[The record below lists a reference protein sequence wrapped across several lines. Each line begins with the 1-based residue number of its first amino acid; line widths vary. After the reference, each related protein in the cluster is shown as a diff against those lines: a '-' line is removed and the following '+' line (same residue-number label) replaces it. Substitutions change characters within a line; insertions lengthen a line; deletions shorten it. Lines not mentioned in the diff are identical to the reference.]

1 MLSPIE
7 KMKNSWIPNCDL
19 YIKREDLI
27 SFSFGGN
34 KARKGLLFFEDIL
47 EKNITSVVT
56 YGSSSSNHCR
66 VISNL
71 CAMHKINCYI
81 VTPPS
86 NKTTN
91 NTILST
97 VAGAIFVESE
107 LNSVANTI
115 EKLVSELE
123 NSGETVYFI
132 QGGGHGN
139 IGTQAYVNCY
149 EEILA
154 YENEQDIVFD
164 RIVFASGTGTTQAG
178 LICGAVLNNRNP
190 SDVLGISIAREN
202 EYGSNIIRESVELYL
217 NRTFSDEIFFDDT
230 YLCGGYGKYN
240 NSMLKLIEDVYKFEG
255 IPLDSTYTCKAFY
268 GMVNNFKE
276 NNINKNILFIHT
288 GGAPL
293 FFNNLE
299 DLK

>member
-1 MLSPIE
+1 
-7 KMKNSWIPNCDL
+7 
-19 YIKREDLI
+19 
-27 SFSFGGN
+27 
-34 KARKGLLFFEDIL
+34 
-47 EKNITSVVT
+47 
-56 YGSSSSNHCR
+56 
-66 VISNL
+66 
-71 CAMHKINCYI
+71 MHKINCYI

-190 SDVLGISIAREN
+190 SDVLGISIARN
-202 EYGSNIIRESVELYL
+202 TKYGSDIIRESVECYL
-217 NRTFSDEIFFDDT
+217 NRKFSEDIFLNDA
-230 YLCGGYGKYN
+230 YLSGGYGEYSESMVKTL
-240 NSMLKLIEDVYKFEG
+240 NSVFINEG
-255 IPLDSTYTCKAFY
+255 VPLDLTYTCKAFY
-268 GMVNNFKE
+268 GMIDSYKNNSDK
-276 NNINKNILFIHT
+276 KNILFIHT
-288 GGAPL
+288 GGTPL
-293 FFNNLE
+293 FFNSLE
-299 DLK
+299 ELK